1 MTVPSLQIDEIDP
14 HDETAFRSWYDVHAA
29 AVTADRVAP
38 LIESAAAMAASM
50 RDPGPNRRRI
60 AARAVEDGIPVGAVL
75 IELPLREDLD
85 TAVVEIG
92 VVPPRRCRGVG
103 SRLWDWSLAR
113 AGGAGRTVLQSEV
126 NVPAGHAFAGWPGAT
141 FAAARGFT
149 SENVEDH
156 LVLELPGQLSTRPA
170 TEPVAA
176 SDGYR
181 IVSWVGACPPE
192 FVEAYAAM
200 WTAMSTDVPSGGMT
214 RSTSVWDAD
223 RVRANEA
230 RVARTYQ
237 SLVSLALAPTGTP
250 AGYTLIYLDRTSTE
264 HALQDDTFVGQKH
277 RGHNLG
283 ARLKT
288 ANLGQLA
295 EHRGDRR
302 WLHTWTAQ
310 SNAAM
315 QAVNAR
321 FGFRV
326 VEQLHELERA
336 G

>member
-1 MTVPSLQIDEIDP
+1 VTVPSLQIDEIDP
-14 HDETAFRSWYDVHAA
+14 HDETAFRPWYGVHSA
-29 AVTADRVAP
+29 AVTAGRVAP

-50 RDPGPNRRRI
+50 R
-60 AARAVEDGIPVGAVL
+60 
-75 IELPLREDLD
+75 
-85 TAVVEIG
+85 
-92 VVPPRRCRGVG
+92 
-103 SRLWDWSLAR
+103 
-113 AGGAGRTVLQSEV
+113 
-126 NVPAGHAFAGWPGAT
+126 
-141 FAAARGFT
+141 
-149 SENVEDH
+149 
-156 LVLELPGQLSTRPA
+156 
-170 TEPVAA
+170 
-176 SDGYR
+176 
-181 IVSWVGACPPE
+181 
-192 FVEAYAAM
+192 
-200 WTAMSTDVPSGGMT
+200 
-214 RSTSVWDAD
+214 
-223 RVRANEA
+223 EA
-230 RVARTYQ
+230 RVARSYQ

-264 HALQDDTFVGQKH
+264 HALQDDTFVGRTH

-283 ARLKT
+283 ARLKI
-288 ANLGQLA
+288 ANLAQLA